1 MAWQLWFFYLQYL
14 VVSDHLIM
22 KRGCNKYIYD
32 FGNNAI
38 GEEHSFT
45 GMASFIECVHTPP
58 DAVFIVNQENGVIPR
73 ARQNMPLNN
82 KLSLQW
88 GPVYL
93 ALGVSYQFVLSIGI
107 ANGEKMAKYQKS
119 HQFFSIFL
127 HFHFES
133 R

>member
-1 MAWQLWFFYLQYL
+1 MQLEKNTALLVWQVLL
-14 VVSDHLIM
+14 S
-22 KRGCNKYIYD
+22 
-32 FGNNAI
+32 A
-38 GEEHSFT
+38 
-45 GMASFIECVHTPP
+45 FIPP